1 MIKLY
6 SLLVVAVLTLVAAAD
21 QSKLVVVKQPTNQVY
36 DFSSALKLSDLPNIL
51 LAANGLSIDKT
62 PEWKGLKTTN
72 PLSIPKATLLFLV
85 NSKSLND
92 SFAKQFI
99 PVDEDTTVDLES
111 LKLKLG
117 SNVVTK
123 SFDGIKND
131 FKSLEDD
138 CSGAMSSVFYTFKV
152 SDAEAEDLAKSI
164 NNIVDKFNN
173 LCVVDQKNDLL
184 VYVLSAHEK
193 HIVRRQAE
201 IVGEKNNTNKILN
214 KAEFYSDQYPAM
226 FNLLFWTTLLLAI
239 AIFGISY
246 GMFNIDPGLDTV
258 IYRMT
263 SQRIKKDQ

>member
-1 MIKLY
+1 
-6 SLLVVAVLTLVAAAD
+6 
-21 QSKLVVVKQPTNQVY
+21 
-36 DFSSALKLSDLPNIL
+36 
-51 LAANGLSIDKT
+51 
-62 PEWKGLKTTN
+62 
-72 PLSIPKATLLFLV
+72 
-85 NSKSLND
+85 
-92 SFAKQFI
+92 
-99 PVDEDTTVDLES
+99 
-111 LKLKLG
+111 
-117 SNVVTK
+117 
-123 SFDGIKND
+123 
-131 FKSLEDD
+131 
-138 CSGAMSSVFYTFKV
+138 MSSVFYTFKV

-193 HIVRRQAE
+193 HIVRRQVNNFWKTLKTIYFYNLFIKAE